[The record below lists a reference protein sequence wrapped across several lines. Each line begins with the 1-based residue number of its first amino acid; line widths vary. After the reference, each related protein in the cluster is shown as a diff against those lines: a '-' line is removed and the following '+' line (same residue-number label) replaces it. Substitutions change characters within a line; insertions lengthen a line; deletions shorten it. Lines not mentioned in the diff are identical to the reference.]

1 MNERQRRIV
10 QNILECSTQ
19 VSYRAALGVPG
30 QLSFA
35 WKNGPNRNT
44 KSPKGV
50 ISNRVITKLSPKRL
64 AQIGKQAD
72 ELKATAGMRPPQP
85 NEKSRQARPPVPV
98 QPMAV
103 EPSTDAVAPGHV
115 DQSMAVEPSTDAVAP
130 EHVEV
135 APGHVDQSMA
145 VEPSTDAVAP
155 EHVEVAPGHVDQSM
169 AVEPSTDVNEPLTN
183 AGPPVPVHED
193 AVLAARLLS
202 RGAFNAVL
210 PSQFLSALI
219 QPNETQSWNL
229 TLLNMYP
236 EWLDA
241 VTKLQE
247 YYARIF
253 SETVTREMEVSPRFP
268 RRCSLSTIEDLSS
281 VFRAYQDT
289 VTEQEERQ
297 VFDEVHQ
304 CLQKYGDMNAA
315 WHLQNPPDE
324 LTPVEDY
331 IRPRLDFKVIPLRI
345 DLTAM
350 DDAT

>member
-98 QPMAV
+98 QP
-103 EPSTDAVAPGHV
+103 
-115 DQSMAVEPSTDAVAP
+115 
-130 EHVEV
+130 
-135 APGHVDQSMA
+135 MA